1 MQFFWVGGCASTTA
15 VRNRFDCSDDA
26 QSIRNAFAIG
36 IQFSYD
42 SSTIPMRFFPELDSF
57 ASYLAVAALAIATW
71 VFLIVP
77 LWRRWHPRL
86 LLLSKNNL
94 LKKRLAAATIVLLVF
109 AVGLWTGWHK
119 DAISARLSRWHS
131 ELTRTIPSPS
141 PSPSP
146 LTLTE
151 SSVEAMAQTPAS
163 WPPLVDQTPAS
174 WPSLVDQLLREG
186 IELRDRGDTTNAIE
200 RLQEALDSEPNNA
213 AVLAELAKTYD
224 LMQLYDRANEMW
236 RKLQE
241 MGPSAGAAY
250 ELADRRLKLGV
261 PTPAAAPMPTAPD
274 SSSREVSTS
283 PYGTAAD
290 FAKYAIKPREHEIDQ
305 VPPLP
310 TSTASE
316 VSSPAT
322 RASPAE
328 PGPSA
333 ETAVAQPGGR
343 LIVLRAPNFG
353 WNLALNLKIDGRAAA
368 NIVQSRRY
376 DDFVPEGRHMLTVS
390 VAPNYQPTSTVL
402 NVRRGQTYVFT
413 ATRQNTDSVVLV
425 PSALPPGQPH

>member
-1 MQFFWVGGCASTTA
+1 GIA
-15 VRNRFDCSDDA
+15 VLMRLRLKFGFLTIPAPRNRA
-26 QSIRNAFAIG
+26 VIAMG
-36 IQFSYD
+36 
-42 SSTIPMRFFPELDSF
+42 FFRELNPV
-57 ASYLAVAALAIATW
+57 ASHVAVAVLAIATW
-71 VFLIVP
+71 IFLIVP
-77 LWRRWHPRL
+77 LWRRWRSRL
-86 LLLSKNNL
+86 LLLSENNL
-94 LKKRLAAATIVLLVF
+94 LKKRLAAASIVLLVF
-109 AVGLWTGWHK
+109 AVGLWTGWHR

-151 SSVEAMAQTPAS
+151 SSVEAMAQTPAF
-163 WPPLVDQTPAS
+163 

-186 IELRDRGDTTNAIE
+186 IELRDRGDMTNAIE
-200 RLQEALDSEPNNA
+200 RLHEALDSDSNNA
-213 AVLAELAKTYD
+213 SVLAELAKTYD
-224 LMQLYDRANEMW
+224 LMQLSDRANEMW

-250 ELADRRLKLGV
+250 ELAERRLKLEV
-261 PTPAAAPMPTAPD
+261 PTPAAAPMPTTPD
-274 SSSREVSTS
+274 SSSPEVSAS

-290 FAKYAIKPREHEIDQ
+290 FAKYAITPREHEIDQ
-305 VPPLP
+305 VPPPP

-333 ETAVAQPGGR
+333 ETAVAQLDGR
-343 LIVLRAPNFG
+343 LIVLRAPNLG
-353 WNLALNLKIDGRAAA
+353 WNVALNLKIDGRTAA
-368 NIVQSRRY
+368 NIVQGRSY
-376 DDFVPEGRHMLTVS
+376 DDFVPEGRHTLTVS
-390 VAPNYQPTSTVL
+390 AVPNYQPTSTVL

-413 ATRQNTDSVVLV
+413 ATRQRDSVVLV

>member
-1 MQFFWVGGCASTTA
+1 
-15 VRNRFDCSDDA
+15 
-26 QSIRNAFAIG
+26 
-36 IQFSYD
+36 
-42 SSTIPMRFFPELDSF
+42 MRFFRELDPF
-57 ASYLAVAALAIATW
+57 ASHVAVAALAIATW

-77 LWRRWHPRL
+77 LWKRWRPRL
-86 LLLSKNNL
+86 FLLSKNNL
-94 LKKRLAAATIVLLVF
+94 LKKRLAAATIVILVF

-119 DAISARLSRWHS
+119 DAMSARLARLHS
-131 ELTRTIPSPS
+131 ELTQTIPSPS

-151 SSVEAMAQTPAS
+151 SSVEAMVQTPES

-186 IELRDRGDTTNAIE
+186 IELRDRGDTTNASE

-250 ELADRRLKLGV
+250 ELADQRLKLGV

-283 PYGTAAD
+283 PYGTASD

-305 VPPLP
+305 VQPLP

-316 VSSPAT
+316 ESSSAT

-343 LIVLRAPNFG
+343 LIVLRGANFG
-353 WNLALNLKIDGRAAA
+353 WNLALNLKIDGRTAD
-368 NIVQSRRY
+368 NIVQGRRY
-376 DDFVPEGRHMLTVS
+376 DHFVPAGRHMLTVS
-390 VAPNYQPTSTVL
+390 AVPNYQPTSTVL
-402 NVRRGQTYVFT
+402 NVRDGQTYVFT
-413 ATRQNTDSVVLV
+413 ATRQNPDSVALV

>member
-1 MQFFWVGGCASTTA
+1 
-15 VRNRFDCSDDA
+15 
-26 QSIRNAFAIG
+26 
-36 IQFSYD
+36 
-42 SSTIPMRFFPELDSF
+42 MRFFRELDPF
-57 ASYLAVAALAIATW
+57 ASHVAVAALAIATW
-71 VFLIVP
+71 IFLIVP
-77 LWRRWHPRL
+77 LWRRWRSRL

-94 LKKRLAAATIVLLVF
+94 FKKRLAATTIVLLVF

-119 DAISARLSRWHS
+119 DAISARLARSHS

-151 SSVEAMAQTPAS
+151 SSVEAMPQTPAS
-163 WPPLVDQTPAS
+163 WPS

-261 PTPAAAPMPTAPD
+261 PTPAAAPMPTASD
-274 SSSREVSTS
+274 SSSREVSTL

-290 FAKYAIKPREHEIDQ
+290 FEKYAIKPREHEIDQ
-305 VPPLP
+305 APPLP

-316 VSSPAT
+316 VPSPAT

-353 WNLALNLKIDGRAAA
+353 SNLALNVKIDGRTAA
-368 NIVQSRRY
+368 NIVPGGRY
-376 DDFVPEGRHMLTVS
+376 DDFVLEGRHMLTVS
-390 VAPNYQPTSTVL
+390 VVSNYQPTSTVL

-413 ATRQNTDSVVLV
+413 ATRQNTNSVVLV

>member
-1 MQFFWVGGCASTTA
+1 
-15 VRNRFDCSDDA
+15 
-26 QSIRNAFAIG
+26 
-36 IQFSYD
+36 
-42 SSTIPMRFFPELDSF
+42 MRFFRELDPF
-57 ASYLAVAALAIATW
+57 ASHVAVAALAIATW

-77 LWRRWHPRL
+77 LWRRWRPRL

-119 DAISARLSRWHS
+119 DAIFARLSRWHS

-151 SSVEAMAQTPAS
+151 SSVEAMAQTPAF
-163 WPPLVDQTPAS
+163 WPSLVDQTPAS

-186 IELRDRGDTTNAIE
+186 IELRDRRDTTNAIE

-224 LMQLYDRANEMW
+224 LMQLYDRANEVW
-236 RKLQE
+236 RQLQE

-250 ELADRRLKLGV
+250 ELADRQLKLGV

-274 SSSREVSTS
+274 SSSPEVSTS

-353 WNLALNLKIDGRAAA
+353 WNLALNLKIDGRTAA
-368 NIVQSRRY
+368 NIVPGGRY
-376 DDFVPEGRHMLTVS
+376 DEVVPEGRHTLTVS
-390 VAPNYQPTSTVL
+390 VASNYQPKSTVL
-402 NVRRGQTYVFT
+402 NVQRGQTYVFT

-425 PSALPPGQPH
+425 PSALPPGSRTRLNSSR

>member
-1 MQFFWVGGCASTTA
+1 
-15 VRNRFDCSDDA
+15 
-26 QSIRNAFAIG
+26 
-36 IQFSYD
+36 
-42 SSTIPMRFFPELDSF
+42 MRFFRELDPF
-57 ASYLAVAALAIATW
+57 ASHVAVAALAIATW

-77 LWRRWHPRL
+77 LWRRWRPRL

-151 SSVEAMAQTPAS
+151 SSVEAMAQTPAF

-224 LMQLYDRANEMW
+224 LMQLYDRANEVW

-353 WNLALNLKIDGRAAA
+353 SNLALNLKIDGRTAA
-368 NIVQSRRY
+368 NIVQGRSY
-376 DDFVPEGRHMLTVS
+376 DQFVPEGRHMLTVVVS
-390 VAPNYQPTSTVL
+390 NYQPTSTVL

>member
-1 MQFFWVGGCASTTA
+1 MLFF
-15 VRNRFDCSDDA
+15 R
-26 QSIRNAFAIG
+26 
-36 IQFSYD
+36 
-42 SSTIPMRFFPELDSF
+42 ELNPF
-57 ASYLAVAALAIATW
+57 ASHMAVAALAIATW

-77 LWRRWHPRL
+77 LWRRWRPRL

-109 AVGLWTGWHK
+109 AVGVWTGWQQ
-119 DAISARLSRWHS
+119 DAMSARLSRWHS

-141 PSPSP
+141 PSPSS

-174 WPSLVDQLLREG
+174 WPSLVDQLVREG

-224 LMQLYDRANEMW
+224 LMQLDDRANEMW

-250 ELADRRLKLGV
+250 ELADRRLKLRV

-305 VPPLP
+305 APPLP

-316 VSSPAT
+316 VPSPAT

-353 WNLALNLKIDGRAAA
+353 SNLALNFKIDGRTAA
-368 NIVQSRRY
+368 NIVPGGRY

-390 VAPNYQPTSTVL
+390 VVSNYQPTSTVL

-413 ATRQNTDSVVLV
+413 ASRQNTESGVVLV
-425 PSALPPGQPH
+425 PSALSPGQPQ

>member
-1 MQFFWVGGCASTTA
+1 M
-15 VRNRFDCSDDA
+15 NR
-26 QSIRNAFAIG
+26 
-36 IQFSYD
+36 
-42 SSTIPMRFFPELDSF
+42 
-57 ASYLAVAALAIATW
+57 YLQL
-71 VFLIVP
+71 
-77 LWRRWHPRL
+77 RH
-86 LLLSKNNL
+86 
-94 LKKRLAAATIVLLVF
+94 RLAAATIVLCVF
-109 AVGLWTGWHK
+109 AVGLWTGWHT
-119 DAISARLSRWHS
+119 DAISARLSRWHT
-131 ELTRTIPSPS
+131 ELTRNIPSSS

-151 SSVEAMAQTPAS
+151 SSVDAMAQTPAS
-163 WPPLVDQTPAS
+163 WP
-174 WPSLVDQLLREG
+174 SLADQLLREG

-213 AVLAELAKTYD
+213 AVLGELAKTYD
-224 LMQLYDRANEMW
+224 LMQLYDRANEIW

-250 ELADRRLKLGV
+250 ALADRRLKLGA

-274 SSSREVSTS
+274 SSSHEVSTS

-290 FAKYAIKPREHEIDQ
+290 FAKYAIEPREHEIDQ

-316 VSSPAT
+316 GSSPAT

-328 PGPSA
+328 LGPSA

-353 WNLALNLKIDGRAAA
+353 SNLALNLKIDGRTAA
-368 NIVQSRRY
+368 NIVPGRRY
-376 DDFVPEGRHMLTVS
+376 DHFVPEGRHMLTVS
-390 VAPNYQPTSTVL
+390 VVSNYQPTPTVL

-413 ATRQNTDSVVLV
+413 ATRQNTDSGAVLV

>member
-1 MQFFWVGGCASTTA
+1 MKRLG
-15 VRNRFDCSDDA
+15 
-26 QSIRNAFAIG
+26 
-36 IQFSYD
+36 
-42 SSTIPMRFFPELDSF
+42 
-57 ASYLAVAALAIATW
+57 IATM
-71 VFLIVP
+71 
-77 LWRRWHPRL
+77 
-86 LLLSKNNL
+86 
-94 LKKRLAAATIVLLVF
+94 VLL
-109 AVGLWTGWHK
+109 ALGLGLWIGWHK
-119 DAISARLSRWHS
+119 DAISARLSRGHS
-131 ELTRTIPSPS
+131 ELTRTIPSPL
-141 PSPSP
+141 PSPGSS
-146 LTLTE
+146 TLTE
-151 SSVEAMAQTPAS
+151 SPLEAVAQTPES

-174 WPSLVDQLLREG
+174 WPSLVDQLRREG

-250 ELADRRLKLGV
+250 ELAERRLKLGV
-261 PTPAAAPMPTAPD
+261 PTPAAAPIPTAPD
-274 SSSREVSTS
+274 SSSREVSTL

-305 VPPLP
+305 VPPVP

-316 VSSPAT
+316 VSSPAA

-328 PGPSA
+328 PGPSVETTVAQSPAEPSPSA
-333 ETAVAQPGGR
+333 ETSVAQPGGR

-353 WNLALNLKIDGRAAA
+353 SNLALNLKIDGRTAA
-368 NIVQSRRY
+368 NIVPGGRY
-376 DDFVPEGRHMLTVS
+376 DQLVPEGRHMLTVS
-390 VAPNYQPTSTVL
+390 VVRNYQPTSTVL
-402 NVRRGQTYVFT
+402 DVRRGQTYVFT
-413 ATRQNTDSVVLV
+413 AIRGNTDSVVLV

>member
-1 MQFFWVGGCASTTA
+1 MQFFWTGACASTSA
-15 VRNRFDCSDDA
+15 ARNRFDCPDEAAS
-26 QSIRNAFAIG
+26 SRNALAIG
-36 IQFSYD
+36 IRFSYD
-42 SSTIPMRFFPELDSF
+42 FSTIPMRFFRELDPV
-57 ASYLAVAALAIATW
+57 ASHVAVAVLAIATW

-77 LWRRWHPRL
+77 LWRRWRPRL

-131 ELTRTIPSPS
+131 ELTQTIPSPL
-141 PSPSP
+141 PSPSR

-151 SSVEAMAQTPAS
+151 SSVEAMA
-163 WPPLVDQTPAS
+163 QTPAS

-250 ELADRRLKLGV
+250 EPAYRRLKLGV
-261 PTPAAAPMPTAPD
+261 PTPAAAPMPTATD

-290 FAKYAIKPREHEIDQ
+290 SAKYAIKPRETEIDQ

-316 VSSPAT
+316 VPSPAT

-343 LIVLRAPNFG
+343 LILLRAPNFG
-353 WNLALNLKIDGRAAA
+353 SNLALNIKIDGRTAA
-368 NIVQSRRY
+368 NIVPGGRY
-376 DDFVPEGRHMLTVS
+376 DHFVSEGHHMLTLVVS
-390 VAPNYQPTSTVL
+390 NYQPTSMVL

>member
-1 MQFFWVGGCASTTA
+1 MQFSGQARARAPAPPEIVLIARTTRKVVG
-15 VRNRFDCSDDA
+15 
-26 QSIRNAFAIG
+26 
-36 IQFSYD
+36 
-42 SSTIPMRFFPELDSF
+42 MRL
-57 ASYLAVAALAIATW
+57 
-71 VFLIVP
+71 
-77 LWRRWHPRL
+77 
-86 LLLSKNNL
+86 
-94 LKKRLAAATIVLLVF
+94 RLASATIVILVF

-131 ELTRTIPSPS
+131 ELTRTIASPS

-151 SSVEAMAQTPAS
+151 SSVEAMAQTPAF

-174 WPSLVDQLLREG
+174 GPSLVDQLLREG

-200 RLQEALDSEPNNA
+200 RLQEALDSESNNA

-224 LMQLYDRANEMW
+224 LMQLYDRANEIW

-250 ELADRRLKLGV
+250 ELADRRLKPGV

-274 SSSREVSTS
+274 SREVSTS

-290 FAKYAIKPREHEIDQ
+290 SAKYATKPREHEIDQ

-353 WNLALNLKIDGRAAA
+353 WNLALNLKIDGRTAA
-368 NIVQSRRY
+368 NIVQSSRY
-376 DDFVPEGRHMLTVS
+376 DHFVPEGRHMLTVS
-390 VAPNYQPTSTVL
+390 VVPNYQPTSTVL

-413 ATRQNTDSVVLV
+413 ATRQNTDGVVLV

>member
-1 MQFFWVGGCASTTA
+1 M
-15 VRNRFDCSDDA
+15 NR
-26 QSIRNAFAIG
+26 
-36 IQFSYD
+36 
-42 SSTIPMRFFPELDSF
+42 
-57 ASYLAVAALAIATW
+57 YLQL
-71 VFLIVP
+71 
-77 LWRRWHPRL
+77 RH
-86 LLLSKNNL
+86 
-94 LKKRLAAATIVLLVF
+94 RLAAATIVLLVF

-131 ELTRTIPSPS
+131 GLTRTIPSPS

-163 WPPLVDQTPAS
+163 WLSLVPRPLTLTESSVEAMAQTPAS
-174 WPSLVDQLLREG
+174 WPSLVDQLRREG

-283 PYGTAAD
+283 PHGTAAD

-310 TSTASE
+310 TSTAPE

-353 WNLALNLKIDGRAAA
+353 WNLALNLKIDGRTAA
-368 NIVQSRRY
+368 NIVQGRRY
-376 DDFVPEGRHMLTVS
+376 DQFVPAGRHMLTVS
-390 VAPNYQPTSTVL
+390 TVPNYYVYQPTSTVL
-402 NVRRGQTYVFT
+402 NVRSGQTYVFT
-413 ATRQNTDSVVLV
+413 AIWQNRDSVVLV

>member
-1 MQFFWVGGCASTTA
+1 
-15 VRNRFDCSDDA
+15 
-26 QSIRNAFAIG
+26 
-36 IQFSYD
+36 
-42 SSTIPMRFFPELDSF
+42 MRFFRELDPF
-57 ASYLAVAALAIATW
+57 ASHVAVAALAIATW

-77 LWRRWHPRL
+77 LWRRWRPRL

-109 AVGLWTGWHK
+109 TVGLWTGGHK

-141 PSPSP
+141 PSRSP
-146 LTLTE
+146 LTPTE
-151 SSVEAMAQTPAS
+151 SSVEAMAQTPAD
-163 WPPLVDQTPAS
+163 WPSLVDQTPAS
-174 WPSLVDQLLREG
+174 GPSLVDQLLREG
-186 IELRDRGDTTNAIE
+186 IELRGRGDTTNAIE

-224 LMQLYDRANEMW
+224 LTHRYDRANETW

-261 PTPAAAPMPTAPD
+261 PTPAAASMPTAPD

-283 PYGTAAD
+283 PYETADD
-290 FAKYAIKPREHEIDQ
+290 FAKYAIKPHEHEIDQ

-353 WNLALNLKIDGRAAA
+353 WNMALNVKIDGRAAA
-368 NIVQSRRY
+368 NIVQGRRY
-376 DDFVPEGRHMLTVS
+376 DQFVPEGRHVLTVS
-390 VAPNYQPTSTVL
+390 AVPNYQPTSTVL
-402 NVRRGQTYVFT
+402 NVRRGQTYIFT
-413 ATRQNTDSVVLV
+413 AIRQNPDSVVLV
-425 PSALPPGQPH
+425 PSALSPSE

>member
-1 MQFFWVGGCASTTA
+1 
-15 VRNRFDCSDDA
+15 
-26 QSIRNAFAIG
+26 
-36 IQFSYD
+36 
-42 SSTIPMRFFPELDSF
+42 MRFFRELDPF
-57 ASYLAVAALAIATW
+57 ASHVAVAALAIATW

-77 LWRRWHPRL
+77 LWRRWRPRL

-109 AVGLWTGWHK
+109 AVGLWAGWHK
-119 DAISARLSRWHS
+119 DAISACLSRWHS

-151 SSVEAMAQTPAS
+151 SSVEAMAQTPAF
-163 WPPLVDQTPAS
+163 

-200 RLQEALDSEPNNA
+200 RLQEALESEPNNA

-241 MGPSAGAAY
+241 MGPLAGAAY
-250 ELADRRLKLGV
+250 ELADRRLKLEA
-261 PTPAAAPMPTAPD
+261 PTPAAAPMPTTPD
-274 SSSREVSTS
+274 SSSPEVSAS
-283 PYGTAAD
+283 PYGTTAD
-290 FAKYAIKPREHEIDQ
+290 FAKYAITPREHEIDQ
-305 VPPLP
+305 APPQP

-316 VSSPAT
+316 ISSPAT

-333 ETAVAQPGGR
+333 EAAVAQLDGR

-353 WNLALNLKIDGRAAA
+353 WNVALNLKIDGRTAA
-368 NIVQSRRY
+368 NIVQGRSY
-376 DDFVPEGRHMLTVS
+376 DDFVPEGRHTLTVS
-390 VAPNYQPTSTVL
+390 AVPNYQPTSTVL

-413 ATRQNTDSVVLV
+413 ATRQRDSVVLV